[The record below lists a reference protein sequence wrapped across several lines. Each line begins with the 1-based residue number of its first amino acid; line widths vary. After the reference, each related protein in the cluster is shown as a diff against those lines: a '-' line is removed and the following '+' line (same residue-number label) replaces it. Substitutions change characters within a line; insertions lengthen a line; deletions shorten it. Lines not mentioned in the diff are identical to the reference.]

1 MEPVGLT
8 WAYQSAISSTMTTD
22 LPLGLVLAEANTVL
36 YSVGSQAN
44 QYYISRFTSL
54 SSNPPTLSW
63 TQKFTVPQPFTS
75 CFLTHIQG
83 ATFNS
88 LIVSGP
94 SSMNFVILQISGGGV
109 TGGTSIYDASQTG
122 LITTLD
128 VLATSPTSLSAL
140 VYGTLASSSTQQVY
154 IALVDFSIY

>member
-1 MEPVGLT
+1 
-8 WAYQSAISSTMTTD
+8 
-22 LPLGLVLAEANTVL
+22 
-36 YSVGSQAN
+36 
-44 QYYISRFTSL
+44 
-54 SSNPPTLSW
+54 
-63 TQKFTVPQPFTS
+63 
-75 CFLTHIQG
+75 
-83 ATFNS
+83 
-88 LIVSGP
+88 
-94 SSMNFVILQISGGGV
+94 MNFVILQISGGGV